1 MKKKIEKME
10 FEEAVE
16 ELEKIIT
23 ALDEGNLSLKDASDL
38 YMKGI
43 QLRNHC
49 SKILENVELKL
60 NQISPNENET
70 VSIIEKKEVG
80 L

>member
-1 MKKKIEKME
+1 MKKKIEKIE

-23 ALDEGNLSLKDASDL
+23 SLDEGNLSLKEASDL
-38 YMKGI
+38 YTKGI
-43 QLRNHC
+43 QLKNHC
-49 SKILENVELKL
+49 SKILESVELKL
-60 NQISPNENET
+60 NQISPNETET
-70 VSIIEKKEVG
+70 VSIIKEKEVG